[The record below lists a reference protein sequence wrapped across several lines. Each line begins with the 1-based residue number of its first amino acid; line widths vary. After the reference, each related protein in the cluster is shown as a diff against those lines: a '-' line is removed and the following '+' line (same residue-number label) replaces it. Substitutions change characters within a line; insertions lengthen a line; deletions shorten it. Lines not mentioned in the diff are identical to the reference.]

1 MPWFGG
7 VRYAYFFFFKQKTA
21 YEMRISDWSSDV
33 CSSDLLR
40 LRAGSMQRFLA
51 LGRSVLQRA
60 CALVGGR
67 ESVCDARLAFVHG
80 LENRRPD
87 ELPGERNEEQER
99 DALEDQSSVKVHRS
113 SPLRGTGSGER
124 KGKIGR
130 AHV

>member
-1 MPWFGG
+1 
-7 VRYAYFFFFKQKTA
+7 
-21 YEMRISDWSSDV
+21 MRISDWSSDV
-33 CSSDLLR
+33 CSSDL
-40 LRAGSMQRFLA
+40 FLA

-124 KGKIGR
+124 KGNRQAALAARRCLEIGR

>member
-1 MPWFGG
+1 
-7 VRYAYFFFFKQKTA
+7 
-21 YEMRISDWSSDV
+21 MRISDWSSDV
-33 CSSDLLR
+33 CSSDLRRLLVGSGENVLR

-99 DALEDQSSVKVHRS
+99 DALEDQSSGKGHRS

-124 KGKIGR
+124 KGNR
-130 AHV
+130 QAALAARR